1 MRWYRR
7 RGQSLVEF
15 ALILPVLVMVF
26 FLIIDGAFLVQGVLT
41 VNHVAREA
49 ARFATM
55 YQPPLGECITY
66 KVGGVAQSGYPFCG
80 GGNESEDAY
89 YERRVALIKRVARDR
104 TKGLRI
110 TIVCDGFD
118 SNDCVTT
125 NRAVSGMWGVRVWGI
140 HDFNNPTTLPDMPGL
155 PGLPVQVQV
164 VHRVPLVAASL
175 FMAQPSVL
183 VQGTSQ
189 MVNEGVQTM
198 GDGAPP
204 PVILPPPPI
213 EPPKS
218 PPPLVSPY
226 PSESPTASPTTQ
238 LPPVVVVLT
247 PETALNTLP
256 MEREHKLVATVTS
269 DGQPLPGMMVKFTTD
284 NGSFAY
290 SGSSLVRTKYV
301 ETDIGG
307 IARVSIYTNEP
318 TVAHIEAWADGG
330 VVGLKEN
337 SEFDTAVKTWIVVGP
352 YLIVSDHNPEAGDVI
367 AVHLRDHDPNVN
379 PHSLWWCPNLTDPNT
394 VPIAV
399 QVDAGINV
407 DGGGDI
413 SDRPILVP
421 ATAMGTYYLE
431 SHSSGPGGCGNA
443 GDFAARSADIKI
455 KLPNPDLRISNV
467 QILGPVEAKR
477 APGVPLTLTVSVE
490 NLQPVNVTTG
500 PFDIDVYPNL
510 DEPPYR
516 LQLSTNKQWLATMGP
531 NETVV
536 LTYVVEIEDVGTN
549 HLWAQVDTTNYIEEE
564 DETNNIFGPVDFE
577 ACVGSDDFDAGMKSV
592 WATGK
597 AGDANG
603 SATVNGNGELSV
615 INKGSGFWNSPDNY
629 FFVYQ
634 NYPGDFDARLR
645 IISPP
650 RRTDYS
656 KIGLHVRAALNT
668 TSPHVM
674 NMAMNRTSGYNPAS
688 SQAGYRTGTNATR
701 LEDDR
706 VINLPYWVRIVRKG
720 STYALYSSEAVLP
733 NSAGD
738 WRSSGST
745 TIATAMPYIGI
756 AHGNYNWQSP
766 SEGIVDDFMICPSEF
781 TLGPSGGGGGNPP
794 GLIECEELL
803 NVRGFEGN
811 NTTVFSYWH
820 AGNVGAFRLTSQE
833 RYRGNFSM
841 RLHASL
847 GAYPCSQ
854 NSLQPELYQD
864 IQIPTT
870 VYSISQL
877 LVTGHYYVDGSD
889 MECSNP
895 NSPDPDDTLSLKL
908 LDAGGSVIAPPA
920 TVINGG
926 VVSQTWHTV
935 ATTITAATIE
945 DYAGDTV
952 RLQWNGNHTGDYDGT
967 YFYLDDLS
975 AQMCTIWP
983 IPDPEDGTVSLGGKL
998 TTQISGGT
1006 LRVALTGADVWAYTQ
1021 NGEIYHTTS
1030 IQDGTYHFYN
1040 LPEPGTYIIY
1050 SEATVDG
1057 QLRTAVATVTLA
1069 ASERNYNINMFLQ

>member
-15 ALILPVLVMVF
+15 ALIIPMLVMVF
-26 FLIIDGAFLVQGVLT
+26 FLIIDGAFLIQGLLT
-41 VNHVAREA
+41 VNHVARQT
-49 ARFATM
+49 ARFATT
-55 YQPPLGECITY
+55 YQPPQGRCYQYE
-66 KVGGVAQSGYPFCG
+66 VGGVEQNGYPFCG
-80 GGNESEDAY
+80 GNGESEDAY
-89 YERRVALIKRVARDR
+89 YARRVDLIKFMAREY
-104 TKGLRI
+104 TLGLRI
-110 TIVCDGFD
+110 STECF
-118 SNDCVTT
+118 SNDCLDT
-125 NRAVSGMWGVRVWGI
+125 NRQVSGLWAVRVWGI
-140 HDFNNPTTLPDMPGL
+140 HSFSTPATLDDMPGL

-175 FMAQPSVL
+175 FSANPSVL
-183 VQGTSQ
+183 LQGTSQ
-189 MVNEGVQTM
+189 MINEGVQTL
-198 GDGAPP
+198 GNGLAP
-204 PVILPPPPI
+204 PVILPPPAI

-218 PPPLVSPY
+218 PPPLVSPD
-226 PSESPTASPTTQ
+226 PSEEGSPDPTEQ
-238 LPPVVVVLT
+238 LPPVVVELN

-256 MEREHKLVATVTS
+256 MEREHVLIARVTS
-269 DGQPLPGMMVKFTTD
+269 EGQPVPGMAVRFTTD
-284 NGSFAY
+284 KGSFAY
-290 SGSSLVRTKYV
+290 SGSSLVRTKV
-301 ETDIGG
+301 VNTDIGG
-307 IARVSIYTNEP
+307 NARISIYANEP
-318 TVAHIEAWADGG
+318 VVAHIEAWADGG
-330 VVGLKEN
+330 AVGVKE
-337 SEFDTAVKTWIVVGP
+337 STEFDTAIKTWMVVGP
-352 YLIVSDHNPEAGDVI
+352 YLIVSDHNPEAGAVI

-379 PHSLWWCPNLTDPNT
+379 PYTLWWCPNTADPTT
-394 VPIAV
+394 VPMTV

-413 SDRPILVP
+413 SDRPIQVP
-421 ATAMGTYYLE
+421 ATAMGTYYIE
-431 SHSSGPGGCGNA
+431 SHYAGGGCGNA
-443 GDFAARSADIKI
+443 ADFAARSADIKI
-455 KLPNPDLRISNV
+455 KLPNPDLVITAV
-467 QILGPVEAKR
+467 QILSPTVAKR
-477 APGVPLTLTVSVE
+477 APGVPMTLTVSVH

-510 DEPPYR
+510 DEPPYL
-516 LQLSTNKQWLATMGP
+516 LQLSSAKQWLATIGP
-531 NETVV
+531 NATIV

-577 ACVGSDDFDAGMKSV
+577 ACVGSDDFDAGLKSV

-597 AGDANG
+597 AGDAQG
-603 SATVNGNGELSV
+603 SAAVNGNGELSV
-615 INKGSGFWNSPDNY
+615 INKGSSLWDSPDNY

-650 RRTDYS
+650 RRTEYS

-674 NMAMNRTSGYNPAS
+674 NMAMNRTSGFDPAS
-688 SQAGYRTGTNATR
+688 SQAGYRTGTKATR

-720 STYALYSSEAVLP
+720 TTYAFYSSEAVFP
-733 NSAGD
+733 NSSGD

-766 SEGIVDDFMICPSEF
+766 SEGIVDDFMICPTEF
-781 TLGPSGGGGGNPP
+781 TLGPSGGGGSENPP

-870 VYSISQL
+870 IYSISQL
-877 LVTGHYYVDGSD
+877 LVSGHYLVEGSD

-895 NSPDPDDTLSLKL
+895 NSPDPDDTLSLEL
-908 LDAGGSVIAPPA
+908 WDLGGSTTIAPPA

-926 VVSQTWHTV
+926 MVSQTWHTV

-983 IPDPEDGTVSLGGKL
+983 IPDPVDGTVSLGGKL

-1021 NGEIYHTTS
+1021 NGDIYHTVS

-1040 LPEPGTYIIY
+1040 LPLPGTYIVY

-1057 QLRTAVATVTLA
+1057 QLRTAVSTVTLNA
-1069 ASERNYNINMFLQ
+1069 GDRNYGINMFLQ